1 MLNICPDNQPNPA
14 VVTGE
19 RRSFLCWVRQP
30 EVFRQWETAVT
41 ADMSSSIIG
50 RHRPTR
56 EVTTDLLLI
65 NSLALC

>member
-14 VVTGE
+14 VATGE

-50 RHRPTR
+50 
-56 EVTTDLLLI
+56 
-65 NSLALC
+65 